1 MKTELK
7 TFIRSYVETALW
19 SSTHSNAYCEGCGEN
34 LDCQVDDVINC
45 PKCGSTEIVETSSNL
60 DDAHFS
66 DHVFTLD
73 AMRKIVRDCKK
84 FMESPLFVEAV
95 ESFYNEL
102 SSTAIT
108 QIAHDFWLTRNR
120 HGAGFW
126 DRDYPKALGEKLTEF
141 SHTFGEVHILPE
153 DDMFHM
159 E

>member
-7 TFIRSYVETALW
+7 TFIRSYIETALW

-34 LDCQVDDVINC
+34 LACQVDDVINC

-66 DHVFTLD
+66 DHVFTLN

-84 FMESPLFVEAV
+84 FMDSHI
-95 ESFYNEL
+95 YNETME
-102 SSTAIT
+102 SWCCGDTRSTIE
-108 QIAHDFWLTRNR
+108 QMAHDFWLTRNR

-126 DRDYPKALGEKLTEF
+126 DGDYPKALGEKLTEF
-141 SHTFGEVHILPE
+141 SHKFGEVHILPE